1 MKKRYK
7 YNKKKGRKMFKIN
20 DDVKTFVQNEKGNL
34 KPVVILNLINDTIT
48 QMLAYNLPKSYVLSF
63 INRELGTDINYQTF
77 NSYLKKQKRIPKRPA
92 AKQTTQ
98 TGADGFLSKL
108 RGNDTSTD
116 SPAEK
121 SGVPK
126 IVGII

>member
-1 MKKRYK
+1 
-7 YNKKKGRKMFKIN
+7 MFKIN